1 MKNVDMAV
9 RIAKTVA
16 VTAGICSSD
25 VDDEFDS
32 RSFTDGFAGK
42 MKKKVGEWVDGIHA
56 GDAIVN
62 DARVPYI
69 FFPDKYS
76 GEFTDGNYV
85 AMFSIEYSPNCEN
98 DGFQFV
104 VCAELTT
111 NDIENPQR
119 LWDDKS
125 CYTMHLKSFSG
136 ERAVLDKR
144 SNAFTVGNIG
154 DWSVLSLLN
163 GDGVIDE
170 YGVDA
175 VGDDA
180 EKGDMDIAKANKEF
194 MSEEFGKIADGIRK
208 KILAWLDSHKVIGG
222 LSFDMGT
229 TVNQHEHDKIENVQ
243 K

>member
-1 MKNVDMAV
+1 MKKADMAV
-9 RIAKTVA
+9 RVAKTVA

-32 RSFTDGFAGK
+32 RNFTDGFAGK
-42 MKKKVGEWVDGIHA
+42 MKKKIGEWVDGIHA

-62 DARVPYI
+62 EVRVPYI

-85 AMFSIEYSPNCEN
+85 AMFSIEYNPNCES

-104 VCAELTT
+104 VSAELTT
-111 NDIENPQR
+111 NDLENPQK
-119 LWDDKS
+119 LWEDRS
-125 CYTMHLKSFSG
+125 CYTMHVKSFSG
-136 ERAVLDKR
+136 ERAVLEKR
-144 SNAFTVGNIG
+144 SNAFALSNVG
-154 DWSVLSLLN
+154 DWSVLTLLQ
-163 GDGVIDE
+163 GKGVIDE

-175 VGDDA
+175 VGEDVKI
-180 EKGDMDIAKANKEF
+180 EESAKANHEF
-194 MSEEFGKIADGIRK
+194 MLDEFGKMADGIQK
-208 KILAWLDSHKVIGG
+208 KILDWLESHKVIGG

-229 TVNQHEHDKIENVQ
+229 TVNQHEHDKLENAG